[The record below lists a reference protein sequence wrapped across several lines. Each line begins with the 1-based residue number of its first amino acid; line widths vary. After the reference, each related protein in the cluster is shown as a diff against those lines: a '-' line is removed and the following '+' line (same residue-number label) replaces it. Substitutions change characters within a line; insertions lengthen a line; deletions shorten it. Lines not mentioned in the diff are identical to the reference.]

1 MLKKFALTI
10 RILLV
15 AVVVVCFAV
24 MLGGCGV
31 SNGTSAASEPKTGY
45 NVVDSEGT
53 TVHLQKKPM
62 RILSQSLTFDSMILG
77 IVPPERLIACN
88 ILGGDQD
95 SSFIVEETKGIATK
109 LKSFTLIPT
118 DLVLKLKPD
127 LIILPNTAKPEMIA
141 TFRDL
146 GYPVLV
152 CKSPATIEDVKE
164 DITLIAR
171 ALQEEAAGAEVI
183 AEMDRQLQEIEAVLA
198 QQTGRPPVGLLVSQM
213 TSYGGKN
220 SMFDTVCT
228 KARVTNGIAMVGLSN
243 GEKLTKEL
251 VVKADPDF
259 FMVSAPKKDDRYGS
273 QKFKDEFLQDPAYQ
287 GMKGL
292 KNIVAIPNRYL
303 YTNSQN
309 CVYAIKGIANYAYG
323 SIFDLSEEHLIKGY

>member
-1 MLKKFALTI
+1 M
-10 RILLV
+10 
-15 AVVVVCFAV
+15 
-24 MLGGCGV
+24 
-31 SNGTSAASEPKTGY
+31 
-45 NVVDSEGT
+45 
-53 TVHLQKKPM
+53 
-62 RILSQSLTFDSMILG
+62 
-77 IVPPERLIACN
+77 
-88 ILGGDQD
+88 
-95 SSFIVEETKGIATK
+95 
-109 LKSFTLIPT
+109 
-118 DLVLKLKPD
+118 
-127 LIILPNTAKPEMIA
+127 
-141 TFRDL
+141 
-146 GYPVLV
+146 
-152 CKSPATIEDVKE
+152 
-164 DITLIAR
+164 
-171 ALQEEAAGAEVI
+171 LQEEAAGAEVI